1 MVRFSLVIPQFSN
14 ASHTANHSFD
24 DTLAAALRYR
34 CDSCQ
39 IIVVHDGDY
48 DDPYDLGQEVDFVTS
63 SGNANNLIEQ
73 FNVGVRSAR
82 GTFVGLLRPGVQL
95 DEGWE
100 DAIASAFEDPST
112 GSVAPA
118 VVSSNTK
125 SKLVTAGVSSNR
137 NFTRLLVAAEKT
149 FSGRS
154 AKRIRPLG
162 PCSWAGFY
170 RRNLLNALGDI
181 DPSLD
186 SLYLDL
192 ELALS
197 LQSFGFGCQF
207 SPDCLV
213 TLDDSTMIETEARQ
227 PHGQSA
233 QRAFVRHGE
242 LATAPSLIQTLAT
255 MTGELLASPW
265 KPQNLRHA
273 FQRLATSRFATD
285 DLHHRELI
293 GVLKK
298 QRDHLIVEPISQ
310 PVAPQIFEQ
319 PLRRAA

>member
-1 MVRFSLVIPQFSN
+1 MVRFSLVIPQFSH
-14 ASHTANHSFD
+14 ASNKADQRFD

-48 DDPYDLGQEVDFVTS
+48 DDPYDLGHEVDFVTN

-73 FNVGVRSAR
+73 FNSGVRAAR
-82 GTFVGLLRPGVQL
+82 GTFVGILRPGVQL

-100 DAIASAFEDPST
+100 DAIATAFEDAST

-118 VVSSNTK
+118 VVSGNTK
-125 SKLVTAGVSSNR
+125 SKLITAGVSTSR
-137 NFTRLLVAAEKT
+137 NFTRQLVAAGKT
-149 FSGRS
+149 FSGRNG
-154 AKRIRPLG
+154 KRIQPLG
-162 PCSWAGFY
+162 ASSWAGFY

-181 DPSLD
+181 DATLD
-186 SLYLDL
+186 SVYLDL

-197 LQSFGFGCQF
+197 LKSLGFGCQF

-213 TLDDSTMIETEARQ
+213 TLDEAIMIEVEASQ

-242 LATAPSLIQTLAT
+242 SATAPSLIQTLAT
-255 MTGELLASPW
+255 MTGEMLVSPW
-265 KPQNLRHA
+265 KRQNMRHA
-273 FQRLATSRFATD
+273 FQRLGTAKFTRE
-285 DLHHRELI
+285 DLHLRELLS
-293 GVLKK
+293 VLKK
-298 QRDHLIVEPISQ
+298 QRERLIAPPMSQ
-310 PVAPQIFEQ
+310 PIDPQFFEQ